1 VSVKIAMADRCAG
14 HHFSIVEWEVY
25 GLQGHDCTFSG
36 PHDDAEVSGCSKGC
50 EIHATL
56 AAAQAACSVEASCGG
71 ITYRAFV
78 DDPSANQMCCDNDG
92 PNAGMC
98 GWCYELRSGGCG
110 PMGCSASDL
119 IVSQRAD
126 TSWIKSGGEQCAGL
140 IPHNCVLWDDVSP
153 FLFQL

>member
-1 VSVKIAMADRCAG
+1 M
-14 HHFSIVEWEVY
+14 Y

-50 EIHATL
+50 EIHTTL

-78 DDPSANQMCCDNDG
+78 DDPSANEMCCDNDG

-98 GWCYELRSGGCG
+98 GWCYELRGGGCG
-110 PMGCSASDL
+110 PTVRAASGRLSAL
-119 IVSQRAD
+119 R
-126 TSWIKSGGEQCAGL
+126 
-140 IPHNCVLWDDVSP
+140 VL
-153 FLFQL
+153 L